1 MTTLALIFVSA
12 LAANR
17 AARAIALDTIT
28 ARFRDRLQL
37 WAYAIREDRN
47 GKLKGNYWRSKLHG
61 LLTCPHCIGSWLSW
75 FTTAI
80 VLLATGAWRTQPII
94 VSLVICWAVAGIQ
107 DFIVSVQVKADAS
120 AALSAQTEK
129 LVRNELQRR
138 NARTDA
144 P

>member
-1 MTTLALIFVSA
+1 MTTLALILVSA

-17 AARAIALDTIT
+17 AARAIALDTIS

-37 WAYAIREDRN
+37 WAYSIRQDRN
-47 GKLKGNYWRSKLHG
+47 GKLRGNFWRAKLHG
-61 LLTCPHCIGSWLSW
+61 LLTCPHCCGAWLSW
-75 FTTAI
+75 LTTAI
-80 VLLATGAWRTQPII
+80 VLFATGQWREQPII
-94 VSLVICWAVAGIQ
+94 VSMVECWAVAGIQ
-107 DFIVSVQVKADAS
+107 DFIVSVQVRADAS